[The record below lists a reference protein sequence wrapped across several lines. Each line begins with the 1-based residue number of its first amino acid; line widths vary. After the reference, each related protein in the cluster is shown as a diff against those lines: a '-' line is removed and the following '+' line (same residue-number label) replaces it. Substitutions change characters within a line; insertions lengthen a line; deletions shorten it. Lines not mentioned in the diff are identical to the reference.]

1 KIPEDAPG
9 QELGPDARVFKI
21 YNELADEYDRSMLRG
36 FRDTLDSLL
45 IFAPSRPLFSAVITT
60 FVVQTAQALRTD
72 QAAVTN
78 HLLINIA
85 TLIRANSNSTSL
97 AAIPFSQFGPDT
109 STYQMTDIW
118 INGLFFTSLSLSLAT
133 ALLSVLAKQWL
144 QVTFCTALSRSAR
157 DIALIRHPR
166 FCGLERWKMH
176 EIIGAL
182 PLILHTSLA
191 LFFVGLFVFIRTLN
205 RSIAYPVL
213 LIGGVAFCSTFV
225 LSSSPQLISNVLIEL
240 PFSICRQIPHIC
252 GTMPCSHLSENGRVY
267 CQDMHCQI

>member
-1 KIPEDAPG
+1 
-9 QELGPDARVFKI
+9 
-21 YNELADEYDRSMLRG
+21 
-36 FRDTLDSLL
+36 
-45 IFAPSRPLFSAVITT
+45 
-60 FVVQTAQALRTD
+60 D

-144 QVTFCTALSRSAR
+144 QAYTTVNSGSAR

-213 LIGGVAFCSTFV
+213 LIGGVAFLFYLCSI
-225 LSSSPQLISNVLIEL
+225 LL
-240 PFSICRQIPHIC
+240 PA
-252 GTMPCSHLSENGRVY
+252 V
-267 CQDMHCQI
+267 